1 MSAGISRR
9 EFVKITTAT
18 VAMVGVSASLGGC
31 ATVLR
36 PKPVVATGG
45 FAYSPQVRKFV
56 VGLPGLGPTGANE
69 IGQYIPLATKSTQR
83 FAGAATDVYDLTVAE
98 YTQKMHPD
106 LPGPTEF
113 WGYRDTSAAAGK
125 YLGGVIVATRGTPV
139 MLNVTNRLPNK
150 QLIPIDPTIMAG
162 SGKMTGD
169 LPYNR
174 CVTHLHG
181 GFTPW
186 FSDGTPYQWF
196 DPKGLT
202 GASFMNVPGTK
213 PAAGSANYYYPMQQ
227 SARMLWYH
235 DHAMGITRTNA
246 YSGLASAFV
255 VVDDFEI
262 GLVNSGLL
270 PDLVG
275 TPLIIQDKSFV
286 PEDVLAQD
294 PTWSW
299 GGPGSLWYPH
309 VYAPNASTPKK
320 PNPRGRWDWGPTLDV
335 DPSRGTMSLPPLSSV
350 PETFFDTILVNGG
363 LYPEAEVPAQRVRF
377 RILNAAQ
384 ARFFHLTLLA
394 EDPANPGEGKND
406 APGPAM
412 YQIGTEGGF
421 LPAVAV
427 HDNTTKMRFS
437 DPKTVDPDGP
447 FNLLLAPAERADVVI
462 DFSGVA
468 TGTSFIL
475 CNDAPAPFPGGD
487 SRNDF
492 FTGNGGQV
500 AEAGAPRT
508 TAGHG
513 PDTRT
518 LLKITVGPGKAE
530 KLGTDAWL
538 KQLNGHLKA
547 NFLTGNQPPLI
558 EHGADP
564 SVPKFPYAGPVTR
577 RITLNEDFDEYG
589 RLMQRMGTLTSKS
602 TNNQGIPTWGLAYD
616 APATETP
623 TAGTTEIWQIF
634 NLTSDVHPMHF
645 HLVNV
650 QLLQRQAFKGDPSQ
664 YALDGHP
671 TPPDP
676 NETGW
681 KETVRCNP
689 GEVTTVAM
697 KFDLPR
703 LPTSQMTSAVSPRT
717 GGHEYVWHC
726 HILEHE
732 EHDMMRPLIVT

>member
-1 MSAGISRR
+1 MSEGISRR
-9 EFVKITTAT
+9 EFVKMTTAT
-18 VAMVGVSASLGGC
+18 AAIVGVSASLGGC
-31 ATVLR
+31 AAALR
-36 PKPVVATGG
+36 PKPSVATGG

-69 IGQYIPLATKSTQR
+69 IGQYIPLATKSTQQ
-83 FAGAATDVYDLTVAE
+83 FAGTMTDVYDLAVAE

-106 LPGPTEF
+106 LPGPTRL
-113 WGYRDTSAAAGK
+113 WGYRDASAADGR
-125 YLGGVIVATRGTPV
+125 YLGGVIVAKRGTPV
-139 MLNVTNRLPNK
+139 LLNVSNRLPDK
-150 QLIPIDPTIMAG
+150 QLIPSDPTIMVG
-162 SGKMTGD
+162 GGKTVGD

-196 DPKGLT
+196 DPSGST
-202 GASFMNVPGTK
+202 GASFMNVPGTD
-213 PAAGSANYYYPMQQ
+213 PAAGTTNYYYPMQQ
-227 SARMLWYH
+227 SARQLWYH
-235 DHAMGITRTNA
+235 DHAIGITRTNV
-246 YSGLASAFV
+246 YSGLASAFM
-255 VVDDFEI
+255 VVDDFEV
-262 GLVNSGLL
+262 GLVNKGLL
-270 PDLVG
+270 PDLIG

-286 PEDVLAQD
+286 PENVLAQD
-294 PTWSW
+294 PSW
-299 GGPGSLWYPH
+299 RWGDPGSLWYPH
-309 VYAPNASTPKK
+309 VYAPNVSSPKK
-320 PNPRGRWDWGPTLDV
+320 PNPRGRWDWGPTMDAH
-335 DPSRGTMSLPPLSSV
+335 PSHGTMALPALSAV
-350 PETFFDTILVNGG
+350 PEVFFDTILVNGG
-363 LYPEAEVPAQRVRF
+363 LYPEAKVPAQRVRF
-377 RILNAAQ
+377 RILNGAQ
-384 ARFFHLTLLA
+384 ARFFHLTLFA
-394 EDPANPGEGKND
+394 EDSANPGEAKSN

-412 YQIGTEGGF
+412 YQVGTEGGF

-437 DPKTVDPDGP
+437 GPETVDPRGP
-447 FNLLLAPAERADVVI
+447 FNLLLSPAERADVVI

-468 TGTSFIL
+468 AGTSFIL
-475 CNDAPAPFPGGD
+475 YNDAPAPFPGGD

-492 FTGNGGQV
+492 FTGSESRV
-500 AEAGAPRT
+500 AEGGAPGAV
-508 TAGHG
+508 AGHG

-518 LLKITVGPGKAE
+518 LLRITVEPGKAE

-558 EHGADP
+558 VHGVDP
-564 SVPKFPYAGPVTR
+564 STPKFPYAGPVTR
-577 RITLNEDFDEYG
+577 RLTLNEDFDEYG

-623 TAGTTEIWQIF
+623 TAGATEIWQIF
-634 NLTSDVHPMHF
+634 NLTMDVHPMHF

-650 QLLQRQAFKGDPSQ
+650 QLLQRQAFKGDPSH
-664 YALDGHP
+664 YEFNGSP

-676 NETGW
+676 NEVGW
-681 KETVRCNP
+681 KETIRCNP

-697 KFDLPR
+697 KFDLPK
-703 LPTSQMTSAVSPRT
+703 LPTAKMTSAVSPRT

-732 EHDMMRPLIVT
+732 EHDMMRPLVVT